1 MTCGG
6 PGTMSDAMITVNRPQ
21 TGAISACLPRGG
33 KICSM
38 MPQASAPPRHHQR
51 RGRVSSRARAQRQ
64 PALRGHQPQAL
75 APRSVRSDL
84 LRPRGHRESDQRSAS
99 WPGNRVHQLQPLPR
113 QSIAGAVERRRLRAL
128 PGAASAGRPHG
139 LAIRPGQH
147 PARTPDETRRM
158 GRIFRAAHR
167 AAPARHLLCI
177 TTTGRS
183 SPAILALRP
192 HSAVGLAPRCIECR
206 MPDSDRTP
214 VAEIHRRTRTVLDN
228 PSPTHRPPAKSPPR
242 IDITPRHRQ
251 TCTHDH
257 ENPLLHA

>member
-1 MTCGG
+1 MLGCAFAWT
-6 PGTMSDAMITVNRPQ
+6 A
-21 TGAISACLPRGG
+21 
-33 KICSM
+33 
-38 MPQASAPPRHHQR
+38 ASPPPHHQS
-51 RGRVSSRARAQRQ
+51 RGRASSRARAQRQ

-84 LRPRGHRESDQRSAS
+84 LRPRGHRESDQRTAA

-113 QSIAGAVERRRLRAL
+113 QSIAGVIERRCLRAL

-206 MPDSDRTP
+206 MPDSGRAS
-214 VAEIHRRTRTVLDN
+214 VAEIHRRTRTALDN
-228 PSPTHRPPAKSPPR
+228 PSPTRRPPAKSPSR
-242 IDITPRHRQ
+242 IDVTS
-251 TCTHDH
+251 
-257 ENPLLHA
+257 